1 MDSEL
6 RLICD
11 YRYEK
16 TNIEDLY
23 YTPPYKIMHPF
34 MDGKKMELILM
45 SSSAGLLAGD
55 CFRCNIQVKDRAY
68 LSFLSQSY
76 EKIFDTLEKNA
87 SRSVFIQV
95 GSKATLKYLPLPAI
109 PFANSSFVANSEI
122 HLEESSTLVYSE
134 VFSCGRVGMGEK
146 FKMRSFHSK
155 TKVYVVDTLV
165 FADNTLLSPIEMDYE
180 KLGMWGEFSHS
191 GMLYIYCPDSAES
204 EQELISE
211 IKDIY
216 EKLNILAGVSKCKKG
231 LLVRSLGHS
240 GDELHN
246 LNTIIAN
253 CI

>member
-11 YRYEK
+11 YKYEK

-23 YTPPYKIMHPF
+23 YTSPYKIMHPF
-34 MDGKKMELILM
+34 MDGKKMEVILM

-55 CFRCNIQVKDRAY
+55 CFRCKIQVKDRAY

-76 EKIFDTLEKNA
+76 EKIFDTLEEKA
-87 SRSVFIQV
+87 SRSTFIWV

-134 VFSCGRVGMGEK
+134 VISCGRVGMGEK

-155 TKVYVVDTLV
+155 TNVYVDDALV
-165 FADNTLLSPIEMDYE
+165 FADNTLISPSEINYE
-180 KLGMWGEFSHS
+180 KIGMWGEFSHS
-191 GMLYIYCPDSAES
+191 GMLYIYCPDFIGS
-204 EQELISE
+204 EQKLISE

-216 EKLNILAGVSKCKKG
+216 EKQNIFAGASKCKKG
-231 LLVRSLGHS
+231 ILVRSLGHS
-240 GDELHN
+240 GDELYN
-246 LNTIIAN
+246 LNTRIAN